1 MAIDMGPEPWFA
13 GHRKQPWRKEGGQ
26 PMAMTRWNPRQTCTK
41 AEEWLMRRLGRTR
54 KLFAFLRAHRHE
66 LFDDVF
72 QAELETMYRDTGAG
86 KPPVPPALLAMVT
99 LLQAYLQVS
108 DAEAVELSG
117 VDRRWQLVLDC
128 WDATEPPF
136 SQGALGELRA
146 RLIRTDMDR
155 RLLERTVE
163 VARRSKAVDPRK
175 VPKTLRVA
183 FDASALE
190 GAGRVEDTLNLLGH
204 AARKVVACVAVL
216 LGCTVEAVAR
226 QAGIPV
232 LLAPSVKAG
241 LDVDWT
247 DPQAPAE
254 ALQRLVQQ
262 LEALEAW
269 VQRRVPEAL
278 AQGPLQKHVAT
289 LHQVQA
295 QDLEPQPDGQGL
307 RLREGVAPERRC
319 SIEDAELRHGRKSK
333 HKRFNGYKRHLAT
346 ALEDDLIL
354 ACAVT
359 PANRPEE
366 EAGEPLKADIERQ
379 ELGPIDELYIDCGY
393 LSSPVVPAIR
403 KAGGA
408 VICRPWGLAQGEL
421 FSKRDFHFNLR
432 DKTITCPG
440 GQTEPFRL
448 GTVVE
453 FPAAACDRCPL
464 RAQCTTAA
472 LGRGRTVNI
481 AEDEPFQQRLRQR
494 AATRAGRAQLR
505 QRVAVEHR
513 LAHLG
518 ARQGRR
524 ARYKGVRKNLFD
536 VRRTAAVLNLQTFQR
551 KPEEQELRMAA

>member
-1 MAIDMGPEPWFA
+1 
-13 GHRKQPWRKEGGQ
+13 
-26 PMAMTRWNPRQTCTK
+26 
-41 AEEWLMRRLGRTR
+41 MRRLGRTR

-66 LFDDVF
+66 LFDDAF

-86 KPPVPPALLAMVT
+86 KPAVPPALLAMVT
-99 LLQAYLQVS
+99 LLQAYLKVS
-108 DAEAVELSG
+108 DAEAVELS
-117 VDRRWQLVLDC
+117 VMDRRWQLVLDC
-128 WDATEPPF
+128 LDATEPPF
-136 SQGALGELRA
+136 SQGALGEFRV
-146 RLIRTDMDR
+146 RLIGTDLDR
-155 RLLERTVE
+155 RLLERTGE
-163 VARRSKAVDPRK
+163 VARRSQAFDARK

-190 GAGRVEDTLNLLGH
+190 GAGRVEDSLNLLGH

-216 LGCTVEAVAR
+216 LGGTVEAVAR
-226 QAGIPV
+226 RAGIPV

-254 ALQRLVQQ
+254 ALQRLVHQ
-262 LEALEAW
+262 LEALEGW
-269 VQRRVPEAL
+269 VARRLPEAL
-278 AQGPLQKHVAT
+278 TQGPLREHVAT

-295 QDLEPQPDGQGL
+295 QDLEPAPASQAV
-307 RLREGVAPERRC
+307 RLRQGVAPERRC
-319 SIEDAELRHGRKSK
+319 SIEDAAMRHGRKSK

-346 ALEDDLIL
+346 ELEDDLIL

-359 PANRPEE
+359 PANHPED
-366 EAGEPLKADIERQ
+366 EAAEPLQADIERQ
-379 ELGPIDELYIDCGY
+379 ELGPIDELYIDRGY
-393 LSSPVVPAIR
+393 LSSPVVAAIL

-408 VICRPWGLAQGEL
+408 VICRPWGVAQGAA
-421 FSKRDFHFNLR
+421 FSKPDFKLNLR
-432 DKTITCPG
+432 DHTITCPG
-440 GQTEPFRL
+440 GHTETFRL

-453 FPAAACDRCPL
+453 FPAAQCDRCPL

-472 LGRGRTVNI
+472 PGRGRTVSI
-481 AEDEPFQQRLRQR
+481 AADEPFQHRLRQR

-505 QRVAVEHR
+505 QRVEVEHR

-524 ARYKGVRKNLFD
+524 ARYRGVRKNLFD

-551 KPEEQELRMAA
+551 KSEEQELRMAA

>member
-1 MAIDMGPEPWFA
+1 MAIA
-13 GHRKQPWRKEGGQ
+13 
-26 PMAMTRWNPRQTCTK
+26 RWNPRQTYTQH
-41 AEEWLMRRLGRTR
+41 EEWLMHRLGRTR
-54 KLFAFLRAHRHE
+54 KLFAFLRVHRHE
-66 LFDDVF
+66 LFDDAF
-72 QAELETMYRDTGAG
+72 QAELETMYRATGAG

-99 LLQAYLQVS
+99 LLQAYRRVS
-108 DAEAVELSG
+108 DAEAVELS
-117 VDRRWQLVLDC
+117 VMDRRWQLVLDC
-128 WDATEPPF
+128 LEATEPPF
-136 SQGALGELRA
+136 SQGALGEFRG
-146 RLIRTDMDR
+146 RLIGADLDR

-163 VARRSKAVDPRK
+163 VARRSKAFDARK

-190 GAGRVEDTLNLLGH
+190 GAGRVEDTINLLGH

-232 LLAPSVKAG
+232 LLASSVKAG

-254 ALQRLVQQ
+254 ALQRLGHQ
-262 LEALEAW
+262 LEALEVW
-269 VQRRVPEAL
+269 VARHRPAAL
-278 AQGPLQKHVAT
+278 TQGPLQEHVAT
-289 LHQVQA
+289 LHQIQA
-295 QDLEPQPDGQGL
+295 QDLEPRPAAQGV

-319 SIEDAELRHGRKSK
+319 SIEDAAMRHGRKSK

-346 ALEDDLIL
+346 DLDDDLVL

-366 EAGEPLKADIERQ
+366 EAGAPLKADIERQ
-379 ELGPIDELYIDCGY
+379 EVGTIAELYIDCGY
-393 LSSPVVPAIR
+393 LSSPVVPAVR
-403 KAGGA
+403 KAGGV
-408 VICRPWGLAQGEL
+408 VICRPWGLAQREM
-421 FSKRDFHFNLR
+421 FSKVDFHFNLR
-432 DKTITCPG
+432 DKTLTCPG
-440 GQTEPFRL
+440 GQTAAFRL

-453 FPAAACDRCPL
+453 FPAAECDPCPL

-472 LGRGRTVNI
+472 RGHGRTISI
-481 AEDEPFQQRLRQR
+481 AEDEPFQHRLRQR

-505 QRVAVEHR
+505 RRVEVEPR

-524 ARYKGVRKNLFD
+524 ARYKGVRKNLFA
-536 VRRTAAVLNLQTFQR
+536 VRRTAAVLNLQAFQR
-551 KPEEQELRMAA
+551 KTEELELRMAA

>member
-1 MAIDMGPEPWFA
+1 MGLA
-13 GHRKQPWRKEGGQ
+13 
-26 PMAMTRWNPRQTCTK
+26 RWNPRQTYTK
-41 AEEWLMRRLGRTR
+41 AEEWIMRRLGRTR

-66 LFDDVF
+66 LSDDVF

-86 KPPVPPALLAMVT
+86 KPAVPPALLAMVT
-99 LLQAYLQVS
+99 LLQAYLKVS
-108 DAEAVELSG
+108 DAEAVELS
-117 VDRRWQLVLDC
+117 VMDRRWQLVLDC
-128 WDATEPPF
+128 LEVTEPPF
-136 SQGALGELRA
+136 SQGALGEFRV
-146 RLIRTDMDR
+146 RLIGTDMDR

-163 VARRSKAVDPRK
+163 VARRSKTFDARK
-175 VPKTLRVA
+175 LPKSLRVA

-204 AARKVVACVAVL
+204 AARKVVMCVAVL

-254 ALQRLVQQ
+254 ALRRLVQQ
-262 LEALEAW
+262 LEALETW
-269 VQRRVPEAL
+269 VQRRLPEAL
-278 AQGPLQKHVAT
+278 THGPLQEPVAT
-289 LHQVQA
+289 LHHVQA
-295 QDLEPQPDGQGL
+295 QDLEPQPTGQGV
-307 RLREGVAPERRC
+307 RLREGVAPARRC
-319 SIEDAELRHGRKSK
+319 SIEDAEMRHGRKSK
-333 HKRFNGYKRHLAT
+333 HKRFNGYKRHVAT
-346 ALEDDLIL
+346 DLDDDLIL
-354 ACAVT
+354 AGAVT

-366 EAGEPLKADIERQ
+366 EAAEPLKADIDRQ
-379 ELGPIDELYIDCGY
+379 ELGSIDALYIDCGY
-393 LSSPVVPAIR
+393 LSSPVVPAVL
-403 KAGGA
+403 KAGGS
-408 VICRPWGLAQGEL
+408 VICRPWGLAQRAV
-421 FSKRDFHFNLR
+421 FSKQDFTLNLR
-432 DKTITCPG
+432 EKTLTCPG
-440 GQTEPFRL
+440 GHTETFRL
-448 GTVVE
+448 GSVVE
-453 FPAAACDRCPL
+453 FPATACDRCPV

-472 LGRGRTVNI
+472 LGHGRTVSI
-481 AEDEPFQQRLRQR
+481 AEDEPFQHRLRQR

-551 KPEEQELRMAA
+551 KTEEQELRMAA

>member
-1 MAIDMGPEPWFA
+1 MAIA
-13 GHRKQPWRKEGGQ
+13 
-26 PMAMTRWNPRQTCTK
+26 RWNPRQTYTK
-41 AEEWLMRRLGRTR
+41 HEEWLMRRLGRTR
-54 KLFAFLRAHRHE
+54 KLFAFLRAQRHV
-66 LFDDVF
+66 LFDDAF

-99 LLQAYLQVS
+99 LLQAYLGVS
-108 DAEAVELSG
+108 DAEAVELS
-117 VDRRWQLVLDC
+117 VMDRRWQLVLDC
-128 WDATEPPF
+128 LEVTEPPF
-136 SQGALGELRA
+136 SQGALGEFRA
-146 RLIRTDMDR
+146 RLIRTDLDR
-155 RLLERTVE
+155 RLLERTVA
-163 VARRSKAVDPRK
+163 VARQSKAFDPHK
-175 VPKTLRVA
+175 LPKTLRVA

-204 AARKVVACVAVL
+204 AARKLVACVAVL
-216 LGCTVEAVAR
+216 LGCSAEAVAR

-269 VQRRVPEAL
+269 VQRRMPDAL
-278 AQGPLQKHVAT
+278 RQDPLREHVAT

-295 QDLEPQPDGQGL
+295 QDLEPQPKGPGV

-319 SIEDAELRHGRKSK
+319 SIEDAEMRHGRKSK

-346 ALEDDLIL
+346 ALDDDLIL
-354 ACAVT
+354 AGAVT
-359 PANRPEE
+359 PANRPED
-366 EAGEPLKADIERQ
+366 EAAEPLKADIDRQ
-379 ELGPIDELYIDCGY
+379 ELGSIDELYIDRGY
-393 LSSPVVPAIR
+393 LSSPVVPAVL

-408 VICRPWGLAQGEL
+408 VICRPWGLAQGEV
-421 FSKRDFHFNLR
+421 FSKQDFTLNLR
-432 DKTITCPG
+432 EKTITCPG
-440 GQTEPFRL
+440 GRTAPFRL
-448 GTVVE
+448 GSVVE
-453 FPAAACDRCPL
+453 FPATECDRCPL
-464 RAQCTTAA
+464 RAQCTRAA
-472 LGRGRTVNI
+472 LGHGRTVSI
-481 AEDEPFQQRLRQR
+481 AEDEPFQHRLRQR
-494 AATRAGRAQLR
+494 AATRAGRVQLR

-551 KPEEQELRMAA
+551 KTEEQELRMAA

>member
-1 MAIDMGPEPWFA
+1 
-13 GHRKQPWRKEGGQ
+13 
-26 PMAMTRWNPRQTCTK
+26 MAMTRWNPRQTYTK
-41 AEEWLMRRLGRTR
+41 QEEWLMRRLGRTR

-66 LFDDVF
+66 LFDDAF
-72 QAELETMYRDTGAG
+72 QAELESMYRDTGAG
-86 KPPVPPALLAMVT
+86 KPAVPPALLAMVT
-99 LLQAYLQVS
+99 LLQAYLKVS
-108 DAEAVELSG
+108 DAEAVELR
-117 VDRRWQLVLDC
+117 VMDRRWQLVLEC
-128 WDATEPPF
+128 LEATEPPF
-136 SQGALGELRA
+136 SQGALGEFRA
-146 RLIRTDMDR
+146 RLIRTDLDR
-155 RLLERTVE
+155 RLLERTVA
-163 VARRSKAVDPRK
+163 VARQSQAFDVRK
-175 VPKTLRVA
+175 LPKTLRVA

-190 GAGRVEDTLNLLGH
+190 GAGRVEDTINLLGH

-216 LGCTVEAVAR
+216 LGCTAEAIAR

-254 ALQRLVQQ
+254 ALQRLVHQI
-262 LEALEAW
+262 EALEMW

-278 AQGPLQKHVAT
+278 TQAPVREHVAT

-295 QDLEPQPDGQGL
+295 QDLEPAPADQGV
-307 RLREGVAPERRC
+307 RLRQGVAPERRC
-319 SIEDAELRHGRKSK
+319 SIEDSEMRHGRKSK

-346 ALEDDLIL
+346 DLDADLIL
-354 ACAVT
+354 ACALT

-366 EAGEPLKADIERQ
+366 EAAEPLKADIDRQ

-393 LSSPVVPAIR
+393 LSSPVVPAVR
-403 KAGGA
+403 KTGGA
-408 VICRPWGLAQGEL
+408 VICRPWGLAQGEM
-421 FSKRDFHFNLR
+421 FSKQDFHFNLR
-432 DKTITCPG
+432 AKTLTCPG
-440 GQTEPFRL
+440 GHTESFRL

-453 FPAAACDRCPL
+453 FPAAECDRCPL

-472 LGRGRTVNI
+472 LGRGRTVTI
-481 AEDEPFQQRLRQR
+481 GEDEPFQHRLRQR

-505 QRVAVEHR
+505 QRVEVEHR

-536 VRRTAAVLNLQTFQR
+536 VRRTAAVLNLETMQR
-551 KPEEQELRMAA
+551 KSEAQELRMAA